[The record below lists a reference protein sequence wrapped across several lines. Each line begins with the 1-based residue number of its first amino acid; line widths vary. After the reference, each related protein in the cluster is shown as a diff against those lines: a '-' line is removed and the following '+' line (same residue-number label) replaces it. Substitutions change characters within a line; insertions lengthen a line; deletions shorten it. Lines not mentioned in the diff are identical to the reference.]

1 MTTES
6 RKMVQLHKKDDT
18 NDQWIPLTTGECV
31 QLTDYENNGETGD
44 IEQTDDLNTALAK
57 LENDKAAWGETLSAY
72 GIADAYTKDEVD
84 AMFSGIYHVR
94 GSIASANIHAKL
106 SDSNTRAGD
115 VYDLSDDTVL
125 TADFIEYEG
134 QPTPIAKGTNIVVV
148 NTGTDE
154 NPVYKFDTLSISI
167 SSSIP
172 EATSNALGGIKI
184 GYTDNTVNTRNYA
197 VQLDNQK
204 AYVYV
209 PWESLPPFTSE
220 GKCLKIGKNGNNELV
235 AVWDDD
241 NDTQYESKQAANGG
255 TDVSLVTTGEKYVWN
270 GKQDALPSITG
281 QSGKFLKVVNNGGTL
296 GMSWENDNDV
306 HVNTAAFL
314 DDTTN
319 NASTPVKMTLTMSD
333 GTPVTANIPKVG
345 ASGAGV
351 VPKGA
356 SVSTQSQ
363 TTKFLREDGTWATP
377 SYTSAYV
384 LPTAADGTLGGIQ
397 IGYTDNTANTRNYP
411 VQLFNGKAFVNV
423 PWTDTDPI
431 PSQSGNN
438 NKFLMTNG
446 STLSWATP
454 SDLNTFR
461 AIQVD
466 NTQLLANDSNKA
478 LDIIGGKNISLTTGG
493 NGQNDGYAS
502 VTINVSATDHYVTSG
517 DLTVSNNA
525 CEFEVESGQ
534 NYFIGSTADVAHL
547 AALTSLTVVVGS
559 NSNGAC
565 ESNIFFKADSTFA
578 LSFED
583 SQGNAVSVKVI
594 GEEPTYSTGREY
606 LMSYYK
612 GTVIFGELTARQ

>member
-1 MTTES
+1 MTTEN
-6 RKMVQLHKKDDT
+6 RKMVQLHKKDDR
-18 NDQWIPLTTGECV
+18 NDEWIPLTTGECV

-84 AMFSGIYHVR
+84 AMFSGIYHVQ

-204 AYVYV
+204 AYVTV

-296 GMSWENDNDV
+296 EMSWENDNDV
-306 HVNTAAFL
+306 HVNTAAFS

-319 NASTPVKMTLTMSD
+319 NASTPVKMTLAMSD
-333 GTPVTANIPKVG
+333 GTTNVTANIPKV
-345 ASGAGV
+345 SSSSAGV

-397 IGYTDNTANTRNYP
+397 IGFTDNTANTRNYP
-411 VQLFNGKAFVNV
+411 VQLSNEKAFVNV
-423 PWTDTDPI
+423 PWTDTDTHRAVKVNGTEKLAASTSTALDLVSGANVSLSESSGAVTISVPI
-431 PSQSGNN
+431 TDVPNPTITSNVLAVEYGKNYFVGSSTATAAGVAADQNPVSTLGFTVSGNSG
-438 NKFLMTNG
+438 FE
-446 STLSWATP
+446 
-454 SDLNTFR
+454 
-461 AIQVD
+461 
-466 NTQLLANDSNKA
+466 AN
-478 LDIIGGKNISLTTGG
+478 
-493 NGQNDGYAS
+493 
-502 VTINVSATDHYVTSG
+502 V
-517 DLTVSNNA
+517 
-525 CEFEVESGQ
+525 
-534 NYFIGSTADVAHL
+534 
-547 AALTSLTVVVGS
+547 
-559 NSNGAC
+559 
-565 ESNIFFKADSTFA
+565 FFKAGASGSSMTVNIPSGF
-578 LSFED
+578 LL
-583 SQGNAVSVKVI
+583 I
-594 GEEPTYSTGREY
+594 GEQPEY
-606 LMSYYK
+606 VSGNVYLISFYK
-612 GTVIFGELTARQ
+612 GTAIMGEMTVSQ

>member
-1 MTTES
+1 MSEN
-6 RKMVQLHKKDDT
+6 RKIVQLHKIEDRE
-18 NDQWIPLTTGECV
+18 DQWIPLTTGECV

-44 IEQTDDLNTALAK
+44 IEQTDDLNAALAK

-72 GIADAYTKDEVD
+72 GITDAYTKDEVD

-94 GSIASANIHAKL
+94 GSIASADIHATL
-106 SDSNTRAGD
+106 SDSETKAGD

-134 QPTPIAKGTNIVVV
+134 VATPIAAGTNIVVV

-154 NPVYKFDTLSISI
+154 NPVYKFDTLAITM

-172 EATSNALGGIKI
+172 QATSNALGGIKI
-184 GYTDNTVNTRNYA
+184 GYTDGTVGTRNYP
-197 VQLDNQK
+197 VQLDANGK
-204 AYVYV
+204 AYVNV

-220 GKCLKIGKNGNNELV
+220 GKCLKIGKNGDNELV

-270 GKQDALPSITG
+270 GKQNALPSITG

-306 HVNTAAFL
+306 HVNTAAFS

-319 NASTPVKMTLTMSD
+319 NAPTPVKMTLTMSD
-333 GTPVTANIPKVG
+333 GTSVTANIPKVG

-411 VQLFNGKAFVNV
+411 VQLFNRKAFVNV
-423 PWTDTDPI
+423 PWTDTNTDTHRI
-431 PSQSGNN
+431 V
-438 NKFLMTNG
+438 KVNG
-446 STLSWATP
+446 TEKLAANTST
-454 SDLNTFR
+454 
-461 AIQVD
+461 
-466 NTQLLANDSNKA
+466 A
-478 LDIIGGKNISLTTGG
+478 LDLVSGANVSLSESSGAVTISVPITDETNPTITSNVLAVEYGKNYFVGSSTATAAGVAAATGVTTLGFT
-493 NGQNDGYAS
+493 
-502 VTINVSATDHYVTSG
+502 VSG
-517 DLTVSNNA
+517 DSG
-525 CEFEVESGQ
+525 FEANV
-534 NYFIGSTADVAHL
+534 
-547 AALTSLTVVVGS
+547 
-559 NSNGAC
+559 
-565 ESNIFFKADSTFA
+565 FFKAGAGLTAEGSSATFT
-578 LSFED
+578 LPSGT
-583 SQGNAVSVKVI
+583 QVI
-594 GEEPTYSTGREY
+594 GDIPEFDNGKVY
-606 LMSYYK
+606 LVSFYK
-612 GTVIFGELTARQ
+612 GTAIFGEMTAYVNPTI